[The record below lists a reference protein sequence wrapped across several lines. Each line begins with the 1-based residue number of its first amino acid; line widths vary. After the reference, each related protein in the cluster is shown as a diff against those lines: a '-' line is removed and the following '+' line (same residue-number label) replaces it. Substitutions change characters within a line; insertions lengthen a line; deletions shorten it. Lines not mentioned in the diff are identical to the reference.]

1 MLRRRIALK
10 SSVFLF
16 LSGCATILQPGPDS
30 IPIRTVPPG
39 ATVLLNGYLKGVTPL
54 NIEVERDNRCSLEI
68 YKSGYQTVYLDKD
81 KVVAGWVFGNIIFGG
96 IPGLVI
102 DLALHNQGKYS
113 EDPVTIT
120 LQPSKNTKKRI

>member
-10 SSVFLF
+10 STAACGVL
-16 LSGCATILQPGPDS
+16 LISGCATVIQPGPDT
-30 IPIRTVPPG
+30 IPVTSVPSG
-39 ATVLLNGYLKGVTPL
+39 ATVLLNGYIKGVTPTSVV
-54 NIEVERDNRCSLEI
+54 VERDERCSLEI
-68 YKSGYQTVYLDKD
+68 RKDGYQTIYIEKD

-113 EDPVTIT
+113 ETPIT
-120 LQPSKNTKKRI
+120 VQLQTKKKI